1 MSMKKQGILLV
12 AVLLFCAVGFVQAQ
26 EAELHGSVDFT
37 YQSKYIWRG
46 FDVYGDKSAMQP
58 SIDVDLFGTGLG
70 ISVMGHRANSSG
82 YENAERWDYTLYY
95 QNGLFMD
102 ESYALMYR
110 LGWVYYNY
118 PDLSP
123 PPGLTDADLQE
134 LHAILSLPKMCPA
147 GVVPSYALVK
157 LWPNRGGS
165 MVAKNFDLA
174 GEFVYNPIAGEF
186 VPPPSSGTASGW
198 AHIFM
203 LDYPLT
209 VGGILPETPE
219 QVFNLHAEAVFN
231 DGVGPA
237 GQNVDQDWSNVVFG
251 VSTGIDLA
259 DELVFTPG
267 VYHQITMDSSV
278 NDDKD
283 ETWVTMSMTYKF

>member
-1 MSMKKQGILLV
+1 MSMKKQGILL
-12 AVLLFCAVGFVQAQ
+12 AVVVLFCAIGFVQAQ
-26 EAELHGSVDFT
+26 GSELHGSVDFT
-37 YQSKYIWRG
+37 YQSKYVWRG

-58 SIDVDLFGTGLG
+58 SLDLDLFGTGLG
-70 ISVMGHRANSSG
+70 INVMGHRANASG
-82 YENAERWDYTLYY
+82 FEDFERWDYTLYY

-102 ESYALMYR
+102 EDYALMYR

-123 PPGLTDADLQE
+123 PHGLADADLQE
-134 LHAILSLPKMCPA
+134 LHAVLSLPKMCPA
-147 GVVPSYALVK
+147 GVVPSYVLVK
-157 LWPNRGGS
+157 LWPNSSGS
-165 MVAKNFDLA
+165 MVGAPKSD
-174 GEFVYNPIAGEF
+174 
-186 VPPPSSGTASGW
+186 GTSSGW

-209 VGGILPETPE
+209 VGGILPDTPE

-231 DGVGPA
+231 DGVGPG
-237 GQNVDQDWSNVVFG
+237 GQNVDHDWSNLVFG

-267 VYHQITMDSSV
+267 IYHQVTMDSSV

-283 ETWVTMSMTYKF
+283 ETWITLSMTYKF

>member
-12 AVLLFCAVGFVQAQ
+12 VVVLLCVAGFVQAQ
-26 EAELHGSVDFT
+26 DSGLHGSVDFT
-37 YQSKYIWRG
+37 YQSKYVWRG
-46 FDVYGDKSAMQP
+46 FDVFNDKSAMQP
-58 SIDVDLFGTGLG
+58 SLDLDLFGTGLG
-70 ISVMGHRANSSG
+70 INVMGHRANSG
-82 YENAERWDYTLYY
+82 GFEDIERWDYTLYY

-102 ESYALMYR
+102 ETYAVMYR

-123 PPGLTDADLQE
+123 PPIPGLEDADLQE
-134 LHAILSLPKMCPA
+134 LHAVLSLPKMCPA
-147 GVVPSYALVK
+147 GVVPSYVLVK
-157 LWPNRGGS
+157 LWPNSSGS
-165 MVAKNFDLA
+165 MVGAPKSD
-174 GEFVYNPIAGEF
+174 
-186 VPPPSSGTASGW
+186 GTASGW

-209 VGGILPETPE
+209 VGGIMPDTPE

-237 GQNVDQDWSNVVFG
+237 GQNVDQDWSNLVFG

-259 DELVFTPG
+259 DELVLTPG
-267 VYHQITMDSSV
+267 VYHQVTMDDSV

-283 ETWVTMSMTYKF
+283 ETWATLSLTYKF